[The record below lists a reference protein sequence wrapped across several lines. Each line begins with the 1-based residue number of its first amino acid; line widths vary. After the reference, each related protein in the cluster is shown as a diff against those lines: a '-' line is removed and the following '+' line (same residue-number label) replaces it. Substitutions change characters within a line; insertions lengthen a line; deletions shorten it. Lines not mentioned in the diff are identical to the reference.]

1 MSGQHQDNHTLRLA
15 LVQMNPTVGD
25 LDGNVCKILDA
36 VEAARCRKADIV
48 ALPELALTGYPP
60 EDLLLKPQFVADNR
74 RRLKAL
80 VPKIKGITAIV
91 GFVDGHTD
99 LYNSAAV
106 IHDGELVG
114 VHHKV
119 HLPTYGVFDEDRYF
133 KKGDSLSIF
142 KLKGVTFGVNVCEDM
157 WYPEGPHRAQALQGG
172 AELIININASPF
184 YMGKW
189 KTREEML
196 CARASDDDAV
206 VAYVNMVGGQDELV
220 FDGHSLIVNPN
231 GEILARGKSFQ
242 EDVIVVD
249 VSVETAIHRRLA
261 HPHTMPSDAHAEPIE
276 IVALAT
282 IEDSQPKPELPVRT
296 VSPPD
301 PLQEV
306 YDGLVMGLGDY
317 VRKNGFQCVT
327 LGLSGG
333 IDSALTAAI
342 AVDALGADCVTGVSM
357 PSEITSSESK
367 EDAEILAD
375 NLGIKFLTIPIRE
388 VFDSYKSILRP
399 AFAETEENI
408 AEENLQARTRGNM
421 LMALSNKFGWM
432 VMTTGNKSEMACG
445 YATLYGDM
453 AGGFA
458 VIKDVPK
465 TLVYQLSQ
473 YRNRNGEVIP
483 QRVIEKE
490 PTAELRVGQKDSD
503 SLPPYST
510 LDPILKLYVE
520 EDRSVAE
527 IIKMGYDA
535 AMVKRVARM
544 VDRNEYKR
552 RQAPPGVK
560 ITPKAFGRDR
570 RLPITNRYWA
580 EG

>member
-1 MSGQHQDNHTLRLA
+1 MNEKPKDNHALRLA
-15 LVQMNPTVGD
+15 LIQMNPTVGD
-25 LDGNVCKILDA
+25 LDGNAAKILNA
-36 VEAARCRKADIV
+36 VDVARNQRADIV
-48 ALPELALTGYPP
+48 AFPELALTGYPP

-80 VPKIKGITAIV
+80 IPKIRGITAII
-91 GFVDGHTD
+91 GFVDGTSD
-99 LYNSAAV
+99 LYNSAAI

-133 KKGDSLSIF
+133 RKGDKLSIF

-172 AELIININASPF
+172 AEMIININASPF
-184 YMGKW
+184 YAGKW

-196 CARASDDDAV
+196 CARSSDDDAV

-231 GEILARGKSFQ
+231 GEILARGKSFE
-242 EDVIVVD
+242 EDMIVVD
-249 VSVETAIHRRLA
+249 VNVETAIHRRLV
-261 HPHTMPSDAHAEPIE
+261 HPHPKPSDAHTEPIE
-276 IVALAT
+276 IVALAP
-282 IEDSQPKPELPVRT
+282 IEDNEPKPELPVRT

-301 PLQEV
+301 ALQEV
-306 YDGLVMGLGDY
+306 YDGLVLGLRDY
-317 VRKNGFQCVT
+317 VQKNGFQCVT

-342 AVDALGADCVTGVSM
+342 AVDALGTECVTGVSM

-367 EDAEILAD
+367 EDAEILAE

-388 VFDSYKSILRP
+388 VFDAYKSILHP
-399 AFAETEENI
+399 VFADTEENI
-408 AEENLQARTRGNM
+408 AEENLQARTRGNI

-432 VMTTGNKSEMACG
+432 VLTTGNKSEMACG

-465 TLVYQLSQ
+465 TLVYQLSE
-473 YRNRNGEVIP
+473 YRNRDGEVIP

-490 PTAELRVGQKDSD
+490 PTAELRLGQKDID

-520 EDRSVAE
+520 EDRGIAE
-527 IIKMGYDA
+527 IIRMGYDA

-570 RLPITNRYWA
+570 RLPITNRYCA